1 MIGIISFPPPSLQQ
15 RFAMM
20 AKGRVA
26 AIISVTFITSIASLG
41 LYTYISTI
49 LDNLKDTPSLAPYLW
64 AWGIGGVIG
73 SFSVGYFIDRT
84 ARPKML
90 MAGILTIMAF
100 AMFCIPFALPF
111 PILSFLPFVLW
122 GAMGWAS
129 QAPQQHELL
138 RLQPNHGAA
147 VVALN
152 SSANYLG
159 SAVGSAL
166 GGIVLLA
173 GLTPSSLPFAAGCL
187 VLAALLVQWLIIS
200 SNRKRGNAKNMSDLM
215 Q

>member
-1 MIGIISFPPPSLQQ
+1 MIGIISFPPPSMQH

-20 AKGRVA
+20 ANGRVA
-26 AIISVTFITSIASLG
+26 AIISATFLTIISSLG